1 MSSLQP
7 LYVIVLAAG
16 EGKRMRSQQPKVLL
30 PLAGRP
36 LLAHVLET
44 ARALDPM
51 RIVVVYG
58 HRGEALRAAYAGRPE
73 LVWVQQ
79 VEQRGTGHAVRLALE
94 QVPEH
99 ARVLVLFGDVPLLR
113 PETLRPLVEA
123 KAPLAVLAA
132 EVPDPRGYGRVLRD
146 GLGQVRA
153 IVEDRDA
160 DSEQRQLRVINTG
173 ILAADARRL
182 RVWVANLD
190 CNNAQQEY
198 YLTDVFAQAAE
209 EGMPALCLLAHDAG
223 EAEGA
228 NDARQL
234 AQLEQRLRARA
245 AARLLDA
252 SVRLADPTRIDVRG
266 SVDCGVDVEIDIDV
280 ILEGRVV
287 LGDGVRIGP
296 FCRLRDVELAAGSEV
311 HAHCD
316 LDGVVTTGAC
326 RIGPFARLRPGSV
339 LAEGAAVGNFVEMK
353 NTRLDAHAKARHL
366 SYLGDAEI
374 GTGANIGAGTI
385 TCNYDGVNK
394 HRTVIEDGAFI
405 GSDTQLV
412 APVRVGRGATL
423 GAGTTLTRDAPADA
437 LTVSRAKQVTISGWT
452 RPVKKNKESK

>member
-1 MSSLQP
+1 MSSMQP

-16 EGKRMRSQQPKVLL
+16 EGKRMRSQHPKVML

-51 RIVVVYG
+51 RIVAVYG
-58 HRGEALRAAYAGRPE
+58 HRGEVLRAAFADNPD
-73 LVWVQQ
+73 LLWVHQ

-123 KAPLAVLAA
+123 RAPLAVLAA
-132 EVPDPRGYGRVLRD
+132 EVPDPQGYGRVVRD

-153 IVEDRDA
+153 IVEERDA

-209 EGMPALCLLAHDAG
+209 EGMPAICLLAPDAS

-234 AQLEQRLRARA
+234 AQLEARLRNRG

-252 SVRLADPTRIDVRG
+252 GVRLADPSRIDVRG
-266 SVDCGVDVEIDIDV
+266 SVDCGMDVEIDIDV

-311 HAHCD
+311 RAHCD
-316 LDGVVTTGAC
+316 MEGVVSTGPC

-339 LAEGAAVGNFVEMK
+339 LGEAAVVGNFVEVK
-353 NTRLDAHAKARHL
+353 NTRLNEHAKASHL
-366 SYLGDAEI
+366 SYLGDAEV
-374 GTGANIGAGTI
+374 GAGANLGAGTI
-385 TCNYDGVNK
+385 TCNFDGFEK
-394 HRTVIEDGAFI
+394 HRTVIGADAFI
-405 GSDTQLV
+405 GSNSALV
-412 APVRVGRGATL
+412 APVVIGEGATI
-423 GAGTTLTRDAPADA
+423 GAGSVITRDAPANE
-437 LTVSRAKQVTISGWT
+437 LTVARSRQSTLPHWR
-452 RPVKKNKESK
+452 RPPRKPRR

>member
-1 MSSLQP
+1 MGTLQP

-16 EGKRMRSQQPKVLL
+16 EGRRMRSQLPKVML

-44 ARALDPM
+44 ARALDPL
-51 RIVVVYG
+51 RVVVVHG
-58 HRGEALRAAYAGRPE
+58 HRGEQLRAIFAGWPD
-73 LVWVQQ
+73 LVWVHQA
-79 VEQRGTGHAVRLALE
+79 EQRGTGHAVRLALE
-94 QVPEH
+94 AVPEH

-123 KAPLAVLAA
+123 RAPLAVLAA
-132 EVPDPRGYGRVLRD
+132 EVPDPHGYGRVLRD

-153 IVEDRDA
+153 IVEERDA
-160 DSEQRQLRVINTG
+160 DPEQRQLRVINTG
-173 ILAADARRL
+173 IMAADARRL
-182 RVWVANLD
+182 RVWVANLS

-209 EGMPALCLLAHDAG
+209 EGMPALCLLAQDAG

-234 AQLEQRLRARA
+234 AQLEQRLRARETT
-245 AARLLDA
+245 RLLEA
-252 SVRLADPTRIDVRG
+252 GVRMADPARVDVRG
-266 SVDCGVDVEIDIDV
+266 SADCGVDVEIDVDV

-311 HAHCD
+311 RAHCD
-316 LDGVVTTGAC
+316 LEGVVATGAC

-339 LAEGAAVGNFVEMK
+339 LAEGAVVGNFVEVK
-353 NTRLDAHAKARHL
+353 NARLDAHAKAGHL

-385 TCNYDGVNK
+385 TCNYDGIDK
-394 HRTVIEDGAFI
+394 HHTRIGADAFI
-405 GSDTQLV
+405 GSNTALV
-412 APVRVGRGATL
+412 APVEVGDGATI
-423 GAGTTLTRDAPADA
+423 GAGSVITRDAPAHT
-437 LTVSRAKQVTISGWT
+437 LTLARARQASLPGWQ
-452 RPVKKNKESK
+452 RPPRKPRR